1 MREITITPDVRA
13 EIKLG
18 LNIFLKDVGEI
29 GITLGIAFLLSN
41 LFPAEQ
47 SFQQTIFLIMSIV
60 LAIYLDL
67 RPRSNPG
74 KRNFELIWYLLLDRH
89 AKLYKSYG
97 YYEFLK
103 RDQLKELRQYGD

>member
-29 GITLGIAFLLSN
+29 GITVGIAFLLSN

-47 SFQQTIFLIMSIV
+47 SLQQTIFLIMV
-60 LAIYLDL
+60 LCWRFTWICGHVLTQVSETL
-67 RPRSNPG
+67 N
-74 KRNFELIWYLLLDRH
+74 
-89 AKLYKSYG
+89 
-97 YYEFLK
+97 
-103 RDQLKELRQYGD
+103 